1 MLNVLDSI
9 IILFLIMG
17 SLVGF
22 KRGVIKSATMFIG
35 AIVVIIFS
43 YILKNPISKI
53 LYSIFPFF
61 NFANDFEG
69 LTVLNIIIYEALAFV
84 LVFIVL
90 MSILQILI
98 KVTGGIEKIL
108 KFTIVLGIPSKLLGA
123 IFGLCESFLFVF
135 VALFLVTQIPSTNEL
150 VSNSLLADKIVNH
163 SPILSNISKEY
174 YQAIEEI
181 ISIKDQNIHN
191 KEEYNEK
198 SLDILL
204 KYKIV
209 KVEAVEKLLEMKKLE
224 MKNAE
229 KILEKYRKG
238 E

>member
-135 VALFLVTQIPSTNEL
+135 VALFLVTQIPATNEL

-174 YQAIEEI
+174 YKAIEEI

-229 KILEKYRKG
+229 KILEKYRK
-238 E
+238 EE

>member
-174 YQAIEEI
+174 YKAIEEI

-229 KILEKYRKG
+229 KILEKYRK
-238 E
+238 EE